1 MKRKPINWP
10 AESVDFIRAWCPF
23 FLDRE
28 LAAFLSADLG
38 EYIDRRTLN
47 TWRLRHGL
55 KTGRTGYFHTAENP
69 HSFKWEKGKCGKGCE
84 KGWFKKGSLPP
95 KTAEVGTKVKDT
107 DGYWK
112 IKVAEPN
119 KWEYVHRL
127 VWEEAHGKL
136 EKQTPVI
143 FLNQNKDDL
152 RLENLIAVTRKDLC
166 MINRWVKF
174 SCDAELNKTIVEV
187 AKLKSAL
194 KKAVTHVSDET
205 TAKRGSI

>member
-1 MKRKPINWP
+1 MKGKPINWP
-10 AESVDFIRAWCPF
+10 AESVEFIRAWCPF
-23 FLDRE
+23 FLDKE
-28 LAAFLSADLG
+28 LAAILTADLD
-38 EYIDRRTLN
+38 ESIDRRVLN
-47 TWRLRHGL
+47 VWRLRHGI
-55 KTGRTGYFHTAENP
+55 KTGRTGHFHTPENP
-69 HSFKWEKGKCGKGCE
+69 SFVPPKGVRMSPRTE
-84 KGWFKKGSLPP
+84 FKKGHQPP
-95 KTAEVGTKVKDT
+95 NTAKVGTKVKDA

-119 KWEYVHRL
+119 KWEYIHRL

-136 EKQTPVI
+136 EKQTLVI

-194 KKAVTHVSDET
+194 KKAVTHMSNET
-205 TAKRGSI
+205 TAKRGRI